1 MKKHTFG
8 ILCLTV
14 LAVCACGKEFELE
27 VTSDPKLFLQC
38 CPGPGDTTIIQL
50 NRTFAVGRTA
60 DNVLLLE
67 DADIDFVVNGTPY
80 YVARAV
86 DTAGAVPPGC
96 WFVVASL
103 QAGDEVAV
111 EARADGFNPVSAR
124 VMLPSP
130 APDFTW
136 KFNRDSVRVTFRDD
150 PATEDWYGLAVY
162 CERTLINLDTG
173 QVERVLKRNLMPLNG
188 SSDSWW
194 YSKVRN
200 YVDIPFNGWSFGNA
214 WSMVRVW
221 PDTGFSGQ
229 ETTLFMP
236 TRDIV
241 SYVGNYEQ
249 HDRFKVR
256 LYRVSNEFFRY
267 GVALEH
273 MRSTTLAEAGLAPA
287 AYAYSNVHGGVGVLA
302 AWNVCETG
310 WLTLP

>member
-1 MKKHTFG
+1 M
-8 ILCLTV
+8 
-14 LAVCACGKEFELE
+14 
-27 VTSDPKLFLQC
+27 
-38 CPGPGDTTIIQL
+38 
-50 NRTFAVGRTA
+50 
-60 DNVLLLE
+60 
-67 DADIDFVVNGTPY
+67 
-80 YVARAV
+80 
-86 DTAGAVPPGC
+86 
-96 WFVVASL
+96 
-103 QAGDEVAV
+103 
-111 EARADGFNPVSAR
+111 
-124 VMLPSP
+124 
-130 APDFTW
+130 
-136 KFNRDSVRVTFRDD
+136 
-150 PATEDWYGLAVY
+150 
-162 CERTLINLDTG
+162 DTG
-173 QVERVLKRNLMPLNG
+173 QERVLKQNLLPLNG

-229 ETTLFMP
+229 ETTLYMP

-273 MRSTTLAEAGLAPA
+273 MRSNTLAEAGLAPA
-287 AYAYSNVHGGVGVLA
+287 AYAYSNVRGGVGVLA